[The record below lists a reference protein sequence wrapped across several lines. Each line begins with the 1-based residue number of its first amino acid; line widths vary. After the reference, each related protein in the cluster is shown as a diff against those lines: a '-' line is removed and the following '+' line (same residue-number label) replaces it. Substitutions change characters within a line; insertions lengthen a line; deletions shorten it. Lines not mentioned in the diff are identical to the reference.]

1 LSHETAIHL
10 VNSLG
15 QEGAVS
21 RSLNKAILIGNLGAD
36 PEIRSTAN
44 GTRVANFRI
53 ATSRRFTDRA
63 GQEQEN
69 TQWHTIVAWDKLADV
84 VERFLKKGERVYVE
98 GEIEYRQYE
107 AKDGTGTRYVTEIRA
122 RDLLLL
128 GGRGEGGGDVA
139 SGSRGRAPARAA
151 SGGGDYDDFQAP
163 PLEEEDDL
171 PF

>member
-1 LSHETAIHL
+1 M
-10 VNSLG
+10 
-15 QEGAVS
+15 S
-21 RSLNKAILIGNLGAD
+21 RSLNKATLIGNLGAD
-36 PEIRSTAN
+36 PEVRATAG

-53 ATSRRFTDRA
+53 ATGRKFTDKS

-107 AKDGTGTRYVTEIRA
+107 AKDGSGTRYVTEIRA
-122 RDLLLL
+122 RELIML
-128 GGRGEGGGDVA
+128 GTGRDGGG
-139 SGSRGRAPARAA
+139 SGDFGGGSSGREHATSGKAA
-151 SGGGDYDDFQAP
+151 SREYDDFQTP
-163 PLEEEDDL
+163 SMGGEDDDL